1 VKIKLSVI
9 GVPEM
14 AEAREAAF
22 MIDITAEKFLDM
34 LQTTVTQVYRQKI
47 RENFSLL
54 INGRNVL
61 SLPDKLQTKLQD
73 GDEVILTVQVMG
85 G

>member
-1 VKIKLSVI
+1 
-9 GVPEM
+9 
-14 AEAREAAF
+14 
-22 MIDITAEKFLDM
+22 
-34 LQTTVTQVYRQKI
+34 VYRKKI